1 LLFQLKKNKQ
11 IKSKKQC
18 ATSAVGTKTMTEKQT
33 APKPSQF
40 IFIIFF
46 ALVGGLLFHLL
57 QKEHLFFTASFF
69 VIAKG
74 AVY

>member
-1 LLFQLKKNKQ
+1 
-11 IKSKKQC
+11 
-18 ATSAVGTKTMTEKQT
+18 MTEKQT

-57 QKEHLFFTASFF
+57 QKEHLFFTASLRSL
-69 VIAKG
+69 IAMG

>member
-1 LLFQLKKNKQ
+1 MCC
-11 IKSKKQC
+11 I
-18 ATSAVGTKTMTEKQT
+18 AVGTKTMTEKQT

-46 ALVGGLLFHLL
+46 ALAGGLLFHLL
-57 QKEHLFFTASFF
+57 QKEHLFFTASFQSL
-69 VIAKG
+69 IAMG